1 MNQIKFLR
9 ITGITE
15 GISFLVLLLI
25 AMPLKYY
32 AGFPLAVKLVGWA
45 HGVLFIAYIA
55 AVLMAIKAMKWNF
68 WDLCL
73 AIGASLLPFGTFF
86 LDKGWRAQEK
96 VTYERDHANCH

>member
-1 MNQIKFLR
+1 MAQIRFLR

-32 AGFPLAVKLVGWA
+32 AGFPMAVKIVGWL

-55 AVLMAIKAMKWNF
+55 AVFAAIKAMKWNF
-68 WDLCL
+68 WDFCL
-73 AIGASLLPFGTFF
+73 AIGASLLPFGTFL
-86 LDKGWRAQEK
+86 LDKSWRAREK
-96 VTYERDHANCH
+96 ELAALPPS